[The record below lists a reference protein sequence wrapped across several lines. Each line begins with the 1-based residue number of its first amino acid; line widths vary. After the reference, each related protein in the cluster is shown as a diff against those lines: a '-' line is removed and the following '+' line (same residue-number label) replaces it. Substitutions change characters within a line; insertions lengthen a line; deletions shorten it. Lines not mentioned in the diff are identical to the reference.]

1 MDKKSR
7 MMKDAIILCA
17 ITLILGA
24 VLAGVYMLTKDPIDN
39 AQKKTNNEACAVVV
53 AQGDSVKDND
63 AEAVSGAAAYLG
75 KHDLSN
81 AEVKEGD
88 LLSEYVEITEVHPT
102 ANGGKVYL
110 ANALKGY
117 GGKISF
123 ALGVDAQSAITGI
136 QITSESET
144 AGLGANCENDE
155 FKARFKGI
163 KAPESTSEEMYN
175 KNETTDTQVQ
185 ALSCSMMHPERR
197 LVSMSKNVC
206 GERLINGIVKENPTF
221 VMMLGMCPTLAVTSS
236 AMNGLGMGLST
247 TVVLILSNM
256 LISALRKIIPDKVRI
271 PAFIVIVA
279 SFVTIVQLLLQAYI
293 PFLYSALGV
302 YIPLIVVNCIILGR
316 AEAYASKNPVI
327 ASAFDGMGMGL
338 GFTMGLTLIGI
349 FREILGSGS
358 IFGFT
363 ILPSA
368 VNISIFVMAPGAF
381 FVLAGLTALQNKLK
395 MPSAT
400 NKEEED
406 EEEKEVENA

>member
-1 MDKKSR
+1 MDKKSS

-63 AEAVSGAAAYLG
+63 AEAVSGAAAYL
-75 KHDLSN
+75 
-81 AEVKEGD
+81 KEGD

-185 ALSCSMMHPERR
+185 ALS
-197 LVSMSKNVC
+197 
-206 GERLINGIVKENPTF
+206 GAT
-221 VMMLGMCPTLAVTSS
+221 VTSR
-236 AMNGLGMGLST
+236 AITRAVKG
-247 TVVLILSNM
+247 ILFY
-256 LISALRKIIPDKVRI
+256 D
-271 PAFIVIVA
+271 A
-279 SFVTIVQLLLQAYI
+279 S
-293 PFLYSALGV
+293 GK
-302 YIPLIVVNCIILGR
+302 
-316 AEAYASKNPVI
+316 EAGQY
-327 ASAFDGMGMGL
+327 
-338 GFTMGLTLIGI
+338 
-349 FREILGSGS
+349 E
-358 IFGFT
+358 
-363 ILPSA
+363 
-368 VNISIFVMAPGAF
+368 
-381 FVLAGLTALQNKLK
+381 
-395 MPSAT
+395 
-400 NKEEED
+400 
-406 EEEKEVENA
+406 

>member
-1 MDKKSR
+1 
-7 MMKDAIILCA
+7 
-17 ITLILGA
+17 
-24 VLAGVYMLTKDPIDN
+24 MLTKDPIDN

-117 GGKISF
+117 G
-123 ALGVDAQSAITGI
+123 VDGQSAITGI

-185 ALSCSMMHPERR
+185 ALS
-197 LVSMSKNVC
+197 
-206 GERLINGIVKENPTF
+206 GAT
-221 VMMLGMCPTLAVTSS
+221 VTSR
-236 AMNGLGMGLST
+236 AITRAVKG
-247 TVVLILSNM
+247 ILFY
-256 LISALRKIIPDKVRI
+256 D
-271 PAFIVIVA
+271 A
-279 SFVTIVQLLLQAYI
+279 S
-293 PFLYSALGV
+293 GK
-302 YIPLIVVNCIILGR
+302 
-316 AEAYASKNPVI
+316 EAGQY
-327 ASAFDGMGMGL
+327 
-338 GFTMGLTLIGI
+338 
-349 FREILGSGS
+349 E
-358 IFGFT
+358 
-363 ILPSA
+363 
-368 VNISIFVMAPGAF
+368 
-381 FVLAGLTALQNKLK
+381 
-395 MPSAT
+395 
-400 NKEEED
+400 
-406 EEEKEVENA
+406 

>member
-1 MDKKSR
+1 MDKKSS

-175 KNETTDTQVQ
+175 KNGIIGRYGYFPCDYE
-185 ALSCSMMHPERR
+185 SGKGN
-197 LVSMSKNVC
+197 LV
-206 GERLINGIVKENPTF
+206 L
-221 VMMLGMCPTLAVTSS
+221 
-236 AMNGLGMGLST
+236 
-247 TVVLILSNM
+247 
-256 LISALRKIIPDKVRI
+256 
-271 PAFIVIVA
+271 
-279 SFVTIVQLLLQAYI
+279 
-293 PFLYSALGV
+293 
-302 YIPLIVVNCIILGR
+302 
-316 AEAYASKNPVI
+316 
-327 ASAFDGMGMGL
+327 
-338 GFTMGLTLIGI
+338 
-349 FREILGSGS
+349 
-358 IFGFT
+358 
-363 ILPSA
+363 
-368 VNISIFVMAPGAF
+368 
-381 FVLAGLTALQNKLK
+381 
-395 MPSAT
+395 
-400 NKEEED
+400 
-406 EEEKEVENA
+406 